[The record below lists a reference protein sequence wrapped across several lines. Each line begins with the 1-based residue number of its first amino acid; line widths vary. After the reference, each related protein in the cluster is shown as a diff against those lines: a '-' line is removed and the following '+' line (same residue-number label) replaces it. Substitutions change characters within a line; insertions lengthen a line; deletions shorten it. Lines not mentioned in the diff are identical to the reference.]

1 MKLIRQCFYSTCLC
15 VLALPAYSQQMLWYS
30 GDTTA
35 PSTYSSG
42 NQFEIAPGYA
52 LYQDFVIP
60 ASVPGWHITGIF
72 SRSYFPPGPLP
83 TLGYWEIHTGMSAG
97 NAGTLVEYGGL
108 GITPAA
114 TGKSAP
120 SGSETL
126 TEYQIQLDGLSLSLP
141 PGHYWL
147 SVSPQDSGSAPLA
160 SQTSGAN
167 CVGMPCGSGG
177 NPFREVFGLPIQV
190 SAIPGNVDFSMGV
203 IGTVAQSPVPPV
215 LCQANS
221 GTPTVDRAEGI
232 TELVGDIL
240 LNCSGGTP
248 TPAGQAIPT
257 GSFEVSLNTTITSRL
272 LDQSTGL
279 SEALLMID
287 DPNPGSASVPGS
299 AVPPLNSPP
308 QIICASPTGCAETGT
323 GGSPSP
329 YQTQPN
335 VFLGQVSGSTIIWNN
350 VPIDPPG
357 PNATR
362 TIRITNV
369 RANASQLPLSTT
381 LIPTAITATVSAPVL
396 NVVQPQV
403 TAGLLQPG
411 LLSSSPTGA
420 PISQCTSHNA
430 SLIDGSGPPSFDFLL
445 SVSEGFASAFRR
457 RDIGLTSNFFPPTP
471 PTLFAQNVPGYPY
484 NTETD
489 IFAPT
494 LFSDNPSPGLADFGT
509 RILITFTNLP
519 AGVHLFLPISF
530 GLAADG
536 GLSASMPPQPPPP
549 VPAGLALALFQ
560 MIQAD
565 QFGNSPTPGYAMVS
579 PTVRGGT
586 VAEMSYSGTRAYATY
601 EVLNSDPS
609 VLESAAIPVA
619 VAFNTLGANPGVE
632 QVAVNINEAPAG
644 GPLAGI
650 ETPDITA
657 PIPRFLNNSTATGA
671 FSVLACTVPITVTT
685 DPPGVLVTV
694 DGVTAPS
701 PQNFNWTP
709 LSNHTI
715 SAASPQGNS
724 TSQYIWEN
732 GAPGPTPLTVTP
744 TEALTFTGNF
754 VHQYWLTTSGGA
766 GGAISPQTGWVS
778 AGSVIPITAIPANG
792 FVFTGFSGDLSGTTT
807 PQNLAMNAP
816 HNVTANFA
824 PLGSSTGAAS
834 FIKVDTT
841 TEGNWQGVYGTDGY
855 VVIGDLTSNPSYV
868 TPVASGEGQAV
879 WPNSPT
885 DIRAL
890 QKASN
895 PASRIAGVWYSFSSF
910 SVDLS
915 VTDGNTHQ
923 VALYCL
929 DWDRLG
935 RSETVAITDANGNVL
950 SSQSVTNFGGG
961 VYLVWNVSGHVK
973 IQVTLTGG
981 VNAVA
986 TGLFF
991 GGAGTVVSSTGTAA
1005 FVKQDSTTQ
1014 GNWQGAYGA
1023 DGYLVIG
1030 DLTSNPSYVTP
1041 VASGEGQAVW
1051 PNSPTDI
1058 RALQMASDPA
1068 SRIAGVWYSFSSFS
1082 VDLNIADS
1090 NTHQVALY
1098 CLDWDRLGRSETVAI
1113 KDANGNVLTSQSVT
1127 DFGGGVYLV
1136 WNVSGHVK
1144 IQVTLTGGANAVATG
1159 LFFGGGGTVVAST
1172 GTAAFVKRDST
1183 TQGSWQGVYGTDGYV
1198 VIGDLTSNPSYVTPI
1213 ASGEGLAVWPNSPTD
1228 VRALQ
1233 KASDP
1238 AERIA
1243 GVWYSSTSFSVDL
1256 NITDSNTHQVALYCL
1271 DWDRLGRSETVA
1283 ITDANGNV
1291 LSSQSV
1297 TNFGGGVYLVW
1308 NVSGHV
1314 KIQVTLTDG
1323 VNAVVTGLFFH

>member
-1 MKLIRQCFYSTCLC
+1 
-15 VLALPAYSQQMLWYS
+15 
-30 GDTTA
+30 
-35 PSTYSSG
+35 
-42 NQFEIAPGYA
+42 
-52 LYQDFVIP
+52 
-60 ASVPGWHITGIF
+60 
-72 SRSYFPPGPLP
+72 
-83 TLGYWEIHTGMSAG
+83 
-97 NAGTLVEYGGL
+97 
-108 GITPAA
+108 
-114 TGKSAP
+114 
-120 SGSETL
+120 
-126 TEYQIQLDGLSLSLP
+126 
-141 PGHYWL
+141 
-147 SVSPQDSGSAPLA
+147 
-160 SQTSGAN
+160 
-167 CVGMPCGSGG
+167 
-177 NPFREVFGLPIQV
+177 
-190 SAIPGNVDFSMGV
+190 
-203 IGTVAQSPVPPV
+203 
-215 LCQANS
+215 
-221 GTPTVDRAEGI
+221 
-232 TELVGDIL
+232 
-240 LNCSGGTP
+240 
-248 TPAGQAIPT
+248 
-257 GSFEVSLNTTITSRL
+257 
-272 LDQSTGL
+272 
-279 SEALLMID
+279 
-287 DPNPGSASVPGS
+287 
-299 AVPPLNSPP
+299 
-308 QIICASPTGCAETGT
+308 
-323 GGSPSP
+323 
-329 YQTQPN
+329 
-335 VFLGQVSGSTIIWNN
+335 
-350 VPIDPPG
+350 
-357 PNATR
+357 
-362 TIRITNV
+362 
-369 RANASQLPLSTT
+369 
-381 LIPTAITATVSAPVL
+381 
-396 NVVQPQV
+396 
-403 TAGLLQPG
+403 
-411 LLSSSPTGA
+411 
-420 PISQCTSHNA
+420 
-430 SLIDGSGPPSFDFLL
+430 
-445 SVSEGFASAFRR
+445 
-457 RDIGLTSNFFPPTP
+457 
-471 PTLFAQNVPGYPY
+471 
-484 NTETD
+484 
-489 IFAPT
+489 
-494 LFSDNPSPGLADFGT
+494 
-509 RILITFTNLP
+509 
-519 AGVHLFLPISF
+519 
-530 GLAADG
+530 
-536 GLSASMPPQPPPP
+536 
-549 VPAGLALALFQ
+549 
-560 MIQAD
+560 
-565 QFGNSPTPGYAMVS
+565 
-579 PTVRGGT
+579 
-586 VAEMSYSGTRAYATY
+586 
-601 EVLNSDPS
+601 
-609 VLESAAIPVA
+609 
-619 VAFNTLGANPGVE
+619 
-632 QVAVNINEAPAG
+632 
-644 GPLAGI
+644 
-650 ETPDITA
+650 
-657 PIPRFLNNSTATGA
+657 
-671 FSVLACTVPITVTT
+671 
-685 DPPGVLVTV
+685 
-694 DGVTAPS
+694 
-701 PQNFNWTP
+701 
-709 LSNHTI
+709 
-715 SAASPQGNS
+715 
-724 TSQYIWEN
+724 
-732 GAPGPTPLTVTP
+732 
-744 TEALTFTGNF
+744 
-754 VHQYWLTTSGGA
+754 
-766 GGAISPQTGWVS
+766 
-778 AGSVIPITAIPANG
+778 
-792 FVFTGFSGDLSGTTT
+792 
-807 PQNLAMNAP
+807 
-816 HNVTANFA
+816 
-824 PLGSSTGAAS
+824 
-834 FIKVDTT
+834 
-841 TEGNWQGVYGTDGY
+841 
-855 VVIGDLTSNPSYV
+855 
-868 TPVASGEGQAV
+868 
-879 WPNSPT
+879 
-885 DIRAL
+885 
-890 QKASN
+890 
-895 PASRIAGVWYSFSSF
+895 
-910 SVDLS
+910 VDLS